1 METKKCSCCGQVLP
15 IENFYKNNRSKDGY
29 AYTCKECSNKRNK
42 VWREYQKVQIKQQ
55 QADYTALKFDVKT
68 AKENALAAATPR
80 DLMKELYRRGYVGT
94 LEYTEVHKVDITR
107 LND

>member
-1 METKKCSCCGQVLP
+1 METKKCSHCGQTLP
-15 IENFYKNNRSKDGY
+15 IDMFYKNIRSKDGY
-29 AYTCKECSNKRNK
+29 SYTCKKCTNEMNRQWKSNKRNELLK
-42 VWREYQKVQIKQQ
+42 QK
-55 QADYTALKFDVKT
+55 ADYTALKFDVKA

-94 LEYTEVHKVDITR
+94 LEYTEVHKIDITR